1 MKKKILLKLFF
12 CLIINQLNAQI
23 RLGASFGYA
32 LPTGDFGTIN
42 KSGFGG
48 SIGTKHQLSPRFA
61 LTNSFGFYAFGRSGG
76 DIGDFVKKLGLSD
89 GTAQLISLIN
99 SVSAEKIEVPKV
111 NFFPINLG
119 FEYYIL
125 TDKIRPYLGLD
136 MGMYVND
143 TEDINLNFGR
153 VITQYYQS
161 IGQAIPSSLLA
172 LLPTLNN
179 SNFPLNGN
187 DTNFGLAPT
196 VGCNYQL
203 SERWLVDFNIKANA
217 LYASRQK
224 QSALVLSFNL
234 GVFFQLPKAN

>member
-1 MKKKILLKLFF
+1 MKKRILLNLCFF
-12 CLIINQLNAQI
+12 LLINPLNAQM

-32 LPTGDFGTIN
+32 IPTGDFGTIN

-48 SIGTKHQLSPRFA
+48 SIGSKYQLSPRFA
-61 LTNSFGFYAFGRSGG
+61 LTNSLGFYAFGRSGG

-99 SVSAEKIEVPKV
+99 SVSAEKIEVPQV
-111 NFFPINLG
+111 NFFPINVG

-125 TDKIRPYLGLD
+125 TDKIRPYIGLD
-136 MGMYVND
+136 LGMYIND

-161 IGQAIPSSLLA
+161 IGQPIPNSLLA

-203 SERWLVDFNIKANA
+203 SDRWLLDLNIKANA

-234 GVFFQLPKAN
+234 GVFFQLSQVD

>member
-1 MKKKILLKLFF
+1 MKKIILLNLFF
-12 CLIINQLNAQI
+12 WLIVSSLNAQI

-32 LPTGDFGTIN
+32 IPTGDFGTIN

-48 SIGTKHQLSPRFA
+48 SIGTKYQLLPRFA
-61 LTNSFGFYAFGRSGG
+61 LTNSVGFYAFGRSGG
-76 DIGDFVKKLGLSD
+76 DIGDFALKLGLSQA
-89 GTAQLISLIN
+89 TADLLRFVNQSGID
-99 SVSAEKIEVPKV
+99 KIEIPKV

-136 MGMYVND
+136 LGMYIND
-143 TEDINLNFGR
+143 TEDLDLGEIILKLSTATGQPIPANLRPF
-153 VITQYYQS
+153 
-161 IGQAIPSSLLA
+161 LE
-172 LLPTLNN
+172 NN
-179 SNFPLNGN
+179 NLKINGN

-203 SERWLVDFNIKANA
+203 SERWLVDLNIKANA

-234 GVFFQLPKAN
+234 GVFFQLPNVN